1 MNCATLRRGRRKAA
15 GRRIAAVAGIAL
27 VLMTLGQGSAGC
39 AVARVSGPAERPAD
53 TATPP
58 VPLTGHTRIIRYPD
72 GHALISHDSY
82 GTDITVQR
90 APGSLGPE
98 GHALGPEGFDR
109 RHLNP
114 DTGMRLVPPPV
125 HHPDRP
131 DPSLRDE
138 YRRRM
143 LERLDARP

>member
-1 MNCATLRRGRRKAA
+1 
-15 GRRIAAVAGIAL
+15 
-27 VLMTLGQGSAGC
+27 MTLGQGSAGC

-53 TATPP
+53 PATPP

-72 GHALISHDSY
+72 GHALISRDSY
-82 GTDITVQR
+82 GADITVQR
-90 APGSLGPE
+90 GPRSLGPD
-98 GHALGPEGFDR
+98 GDAPGPEGFDR

-114 DTGMRLVPPPV
+114 DTGMRLAPPRV
-125 HHPDRP
+125 LHPDRT

-143 LERLDARP
+143 LERLDAHP